1 MLDWNKYSAVAE
13 RFQFKAQYQDREDLK
28 HNIILA
34 LANQR
39 IRNSQNG
46 DNPLTEP
53 AMLRIASHTVA
64 DYYRDLRRNAKISLN
79 TESDDGE
86 GDTVELI
93 DTIADDK
100 AIDVEAWID
109 ARVWLMGCPKRLIRI
124 ANKIRLDKPLDN
136 KDHQYLWRFR
146 RKAQKGLFDRK
157 ILPPQIAYISG
168 STV

>member
-86 GDTVELI
+86 GNTVELL

-100 AIDVEAWID
+100 AIDVKAWID
-109 ARVWLMGCPKRLIRI
+109 ARIWLMGCPNRLIEIAHKRLRGM
-124 ANKIRLDKPLDN
+124 ALEGKE
-136 KDHQYLWRFR
+136 QEYLRRFR
-146 RKAQKGLFDRK
+146 LKSQKSLF
-157 ILPPQIAYISG
+157 
-168 STV
+168 

>member
-1 MLDWNKYSAVAE
+1 MLDWDKYSAVAE

-34 LANQR
+34 LAEQR

-46 DNPLTEP
+46 NKPLTEP

-93 DTIADDK
+93 DTIADDR

-109 ARVWLMGCPKRLIRI
+109 ARVWLMGCPKRLSQI
-124 ANKIRLDKPLDN
+124 AHKRVNGIALEAKE
-136 KDHQYLWRFR
+136 QEYLRRFR
-146 RKAQKGLFDRK
+146 LKSQKSLF
-157 ILPPQIAYISG
+157 
-168 STV
+168 